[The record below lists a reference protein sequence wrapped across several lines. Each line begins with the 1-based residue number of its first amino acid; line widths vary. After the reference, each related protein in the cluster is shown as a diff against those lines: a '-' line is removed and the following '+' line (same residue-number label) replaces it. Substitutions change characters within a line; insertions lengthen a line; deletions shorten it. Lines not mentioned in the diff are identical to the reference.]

1 MRRKFIVVLGAR
13 PQFIKHAA
21 LYNQLNNAF
30 DTVVINTGQHY
41 DDNMSQIFFKDLNI
55 PSVDYQ
61 LHIGSESH
69 AIQTANMMVELD
81 KIFDTECPDGVIV
94 YGDTNTT
101 LAAALVASK
110 KDITIAHVE
119 AGLRSYN
126 NSMPEELN
134 RVLTDKLSSLLFVP
148 SVTAKSNLNKEGIF
162 DNVYVV
168 GDIMKDLV
176 LSVDINKKEQEYI
189 YVSLHRPYNVD
200 DRNRLQYVLESVN
213 KIATPVLFT
222 LHPRTANNMNAFGIN
237 KGNFAN
243 INFLEPQSYTD
254 NINYI
259 ANANV
264 LITDSGGMQK
274 EAYWLKTKCI
284 TIRPE
289 TEWVETLSDDANVLM
304 YEDLSQIGQKLEAAP
319 SWIDDLYG
327 EGNASSKIVNVLKDY
342 FCNGE

>member
-1 MRRKFIVVLGAR
+1 MRKKLIVVLGAR

-21 LYNQLNNAF
+21 LYDQLNSAF
-30 DTVVINTGQHY
+30 DTIVVNTGQHY

-61 LHIGSESH
+61 LNIGSESH
-69 AIQTANMMVELD
+69 AVQTANMMVELD
-81 KIFDTECPDGVIV
+81 EIFVTENPDGVIV

-110 KDITIAHVE
+110 RDIVIAHVE

-126 NSMPEELN
+126 NTMPEEIN
-134 RVLTDKLSSLLFVP
+134 RILTDRLSSVLFVP
-148 SVTAKSNLNKEGIF
+148 SETAKSNLDKEGIS
-162 DNVYVV
+162 DSVYVV

-200 DRNRLQYVLESVN
+200 DQNRLQYVLESID
-213 KIATPVLFT
+213 KMATPVLFT
-222 LHPRTANNMNAFGIN
+222 LHPRTANNMIAFGIN
-237 KGNFAN
+237 KSDFAN
-243 INFLEPQSYTD
+243 INFIEPQSYTD

-259 ANANV
+259 ANANA

-289 TEWVETLSDDANVLM
+289 TEWVETLSEDANELL
-304 YEDLSQIGQKLEAAP
+304 YEDLSLLEQRTQGEPNWNEHMYGDGNTSSQI
-319 SWIDDLYG
+319 
-327 EGNASSKIVNVLKDY
+327 VRVLNDY
-342 FCNGE
+342 FY